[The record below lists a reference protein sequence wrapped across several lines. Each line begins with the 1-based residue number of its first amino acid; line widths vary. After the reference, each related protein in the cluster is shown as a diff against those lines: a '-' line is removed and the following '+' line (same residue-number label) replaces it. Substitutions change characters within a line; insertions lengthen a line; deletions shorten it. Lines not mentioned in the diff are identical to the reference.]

1 MVRFAGRRRELL
13 GGIWIG
19 DGGAERCFDDVSTKD
34 AVAIGGRKF
43 VGGGI
48 RNDKFFRLR
57 ARRLGESGR
66 TWGADN
72 NLELSDIV
80 GRAATSRARAGGANL
95 GYDKDMTEGD
105 SGEELGE
112 ISPPKGE
119 SKGEMVVVGEDSV
132 EAEAVEDIL
141 SRWGRRRR
149 EEK

>member
-13 GGIWIG
+13 GGNCIG
-19 DGGAERCFDDVSTKD
+19 DGGAERCLDDVSTRD
-34 AVAIGGRKF
+34 AVAIGGREF

-48 RNDKFFRLR
+48 RKDKFFKFR

-95 GYDKDMTEGD
+95 G
-105 SGEELGE
+105 
-112 ISPPKGE
+112 
-119 SKGEMVVVGEDSV
+119 
-132 EAEAVEDIL
+132 
-141 SRWGRRRR
+141 
-149 EEK
+149 